1 MEATLITVLVSI
13 IVVIIPACV
22 SFYGLKITTQNKM
35 SEIRQTWID
44 ELRKDIS
51 DYIGFTQEYAFYYRH
66 IRNKQDK
73 QEKNDGPE
81 NNSRNLINEH
91 FSKNSHIVDSLYTRI
106 VLRLGS
112 ANHEDMLE
120 MLDDSYKDYFDML
133 NNDNYHADLSDHL
146 AQLRNRVVTVLDKA
160 WETVKKGEQ
169 DIERIIKFIPYLT
182 AGIVIFIMLF
192 VFGIHSLRLP
202 PSGTET
208 FSCQCDKTKTH

>member
-1 MEATLITVLVSI
+1 MEATLIMVLVSI

-81 NNSRNLINEH
+81 NNSRNIINEH

-106 VLRLGS
+106 VLRLDS
-112 ANHEDMLE
+112 TNHGDILE
-120 MLDDSYKDYFDML
+120 MLDASNKDYFDML
-133 NNDNYHADLSDHL
+133 NNDNYHADLSSHL
-146 AQLRNRVVTVLDKA
+146 TQLRNRAVIVLDNA
-160 WETVKKGEQ
+160 WETVKKGEE
-169 DIERIIKFIPYLT
+169 DIRRIIKSIPYV
-182 AGIVIFIMLF
+182 AVAIVIFIMVL

-202 PSGTET
+202 PSSTQT
-208 FSCQCDKTKTH
+208 FNCQCVKTH